1 MTLVRYPQAIGSLVA
16 VFLSSFATMCIF
28 TSGTLYA
35 IGGVCIKPVLVLVL
49 WILYFLFPLISL
61 PLLHPIQI
69 IIRADAVRMQLLGFI
84 ICLFVSGA
92 GFYFKSHR
100 WRAAH
105 IIVIALVQSTANGVL
120 YSFGRIL
127 LLDASPP
134 GKEGAFAVWYAF
146 VRCIGAMIGF
156 AAASAG
162 PGRAGG
168 SFAAAF
174 LGSFLGIIV
183 LIFGNVSNIGALKAA
198 GHLKG
203 MEDEKRLGMEKGEGM
218 SAVADSGEGRGRV

>member
-1 MTLVRYPQAIGSLVA
+1 
-16 VFLSSFATMCIF
+16 
-28 TSGTLYA
+28 
-35 IGGVCIKPVLVLVL
+35 
-49 WILYFLFPLISL
+49 
-61 PLLHPIQI
+61 
-69 IIRADAVRMQLLGFI
+69 
-84 ICLFVSGA
+84 
-92 GFYFKSHR
+92 
-100 WRAAH
+100 
-105 IIVIALVQSTANGVL
+105 
-120 YSFGRIL
+120 
-127 LLDASPP
+127 
-134 GKEGAFAVWYAF
+134 
-146 VRCIGAMIGF
+146 MIGF

-218 SAVADSGEGRGRV
+218 SAVADSVMTLLIRCFAPWMHDDDIVVEKCAAT